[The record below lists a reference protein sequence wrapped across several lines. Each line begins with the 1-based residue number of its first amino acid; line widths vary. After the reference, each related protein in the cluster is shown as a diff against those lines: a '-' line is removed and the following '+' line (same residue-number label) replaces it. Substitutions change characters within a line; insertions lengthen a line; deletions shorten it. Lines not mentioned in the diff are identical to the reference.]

1 MIFKLQHPK
10 VNSHPHLSLIKPR
23 KYVNM
28 RTTFT
33 ITFLIIMA
41 TSALAADP
49 SAHAGLLN
57 NKEMTLV
64 NRNAAATQKL
74 LFPEQQISA
83 CWPFDT
89 GTKAPPLSG
98 LAMCK
103 VETAHMLNK
112 GLHPLRGPDLT
123 CSYLRE
129 EFCDIKPAK

>member
-1 MIFKLQHPK
+1 MKTVAIFSILM
-10 VNSHPHLSLIKPR
+10 LI
-23 KYVNM
+23 
-28 RTTFT
+28 
-33 ITFLIIMA
+33 A
-41 TSALAADP
+41 TPALAEGT
-49 SAHAGLLN
+49 SAHAGLLT
-57 NKEMTLV
+57 NKEMSLV

-89 GTKAPPLSG
+89 GAKAPPLSG
-98 LAMCK
+98 LAQCK

>member
-1 MIFKLQHPK
+1 MKIA
-10 VNSHPHLSLIKPR
+10 V
-23 KYVNM
+23 
-28 RTTFT
+28 
-33 ITFLIIMA
+33 A
-41 TSALAADP
+41 ALAFIALAMP
-49 SAHAGLLN
+49 AWAENSTAHAGLLT
-57 NKEMTLV
+57 NKEISLV

-89 GTKAPPLSG
+89 GAKAPPLSG
-98 LAMCK
+98 LAQCK

>member
-1 MIFKLQHPK
+1 MKIAIAALAF
-10 VNSHPHLSLIKPR
+10 
-23 KYVNM
+23 
-28 RTTFT
+28 
-33 ITFLIIMA
+33 ITF
-41 TSALAADP
+41 AAP
-49 SAHAGLLN
+49 AWAESPNAHAGLLN

-83 CWPFDT
+83 CWPYDT

-129 EFCDIKPAK
+129 EFCDIKTAK